1 MLDRKHRKEIAIKLA
16 LIAAG
21 SAILA
26 FGLYHIH
33 AISDITEGGVL
44 GMTLLLQRWFEIS
57 PALSG
62 LILNLICYGLGWR
75 TFGKTF
81 LLYSAAAGGGFSLFY
96 AIFEQFPPLFPRIA
110 EHPLLAAIAG
120 AIFVG
125 VGVGL
130 CVLAGGAP
138 SGDDSLAMSL
148 SHHMKLGISW
158 MYLISDLSVLAL
170 SLTYIPLSRIVY
182 SLLTVVLSGQIIGQM
197 QKIPLFEKKTDETSL
212 SN

>member
-1 MLDRKHRKEIAIKLA
+1 MLDRKGDKEIVARLA
-16 LIAAG
+16 LIAVG

-33 AISDITEGGVL
+33 AVSDITEGGVL

-62 LILNLICYGLGWR
+62 LILNLLCYGLGFR
-75 TFGKTF
+75 TFGKNF
-81 LLYSAAAGGGFSLFY
+81 LLYSLAAGGGFSLFY

-110 EHPLLAAIAG
+110 DHPMLAAIAG
-120 AIFVG
+120 ACFVG

-130 CVLAGGAP
+130 CVLSGGAP

-148 SHHMKLGISW
+148 SHHTRLGISW
-158 MYLISDLSVLAL
+158 IYLISDITVLAL
-170 SLTYIPLSRIVY
+170 SLTYIPLSRIMY
-182 SLLTVVLSGQIIGQM
+182 SLLTVILSGQIIGWM
-197 QKIPLFEKKTDETSL
+197 QKIPLSKNQTGGSDT
-212 SN
+212 

>member
-1 MLDRKHRKEIAIKLA
+1 MPNRKVRKEVSVRLF

-33 AISDITEGGVL
+33 AVSAVTEGGVL
-44 GMTLLLQRWFEIS
+44 GMTLLLQRWFDIS

-62 LILNLICYGLGWR
+62 LVLNLLCYALGFR
-75 TFGKTF
+75 TFGKKF

-110 EHPLLAAIAG
+110 EYPLLAAVAG
-120 AIFVG
+120 ACFVG

-130 CVLAGGAP
+130 CVLSGGAP
-138 SGDDSLAMSL
+138 SGDDSVAMSL
-148 SHHMKLGISW
+148 SHRTRLPISW
-158 MYLISDLSVLAL
+158 VYLVSDLTVLAL
-170 SLTYIPLSRIVY
+170 SLTYIPLSRILY
-182 SLLTVVLSGQIIGQM
+182 SLLTVVLSGQIIGWM
-197 QKIPLFEKKTDETSL
+197 QKIPLFEKTTEES
-212 SN
+212 SP